1 MQADDTLKKIIDAL
15 QPEENLGVLL
25 AAQMGGTP
33 REVQIILQTTQ
44 YEAEKD
50 ALKATGQY
58 IIRALGVVEHRFSL
72 GLFNKIVLS
81 TDNPL
86 LYRHNAEEVQ
96 VYFRGTPDNI
106 DEFMIELNQLYG
118 QTYGVFDPN
127 MRMADELN
135 RAMPLYNL
143 LKTGQGLLATTP
155 QPFAEKLQKLLARH
169 QMTSNLIE
177 VEDDHHH
184 EEGEDHPHHDITY
197 QLLVMDDSYFIAQ
210 LFSSDPMGKAGEG

>member
-1 MQADDTLKKIIDAL
+1 MLNQPDDNLKKIIEAL
-15 QPEENLGVLL
+15 QPEENLGVLI
-25 AAQMGGTP
+25 ASQMGGTP
-33 REVQIILQTTQ
+33 REVQIIIQTTQ

-58 IIRALGVVEHRFSL
+58 IIRALGVVEHRLSL
-72 GLFNKIVLS
+72 GLFNKLVLS
-81 TDNPL
+81 NDNPL
-86 LYRHNAEEVQ
+86 LYRHNSEQVQ
-96 VYFRGTPDNI
+96 VYFRGTPENI
-106 DEFMIELNQLYG
+106 DGFLIDLNQLYG

-155 QPFAEKLQKLLARH
+155 QPFAEKLQKLLTRH
-169 QMTSNLIE
+169 HMTCNFIE
-177 VEDDHHH
+177 VEDEHHH
-184 EEGEDHPHHDITY
+184 EDEEDHHHHDITY

-210 LFSSDPMGKAGEG
+210 LFSADPMGNK